1 VAINSVSATAA
12 PFFVITDQNPLDD
25 NRTRVTVFATGIATV
40 AQNSDGRN
48 DLTINGVVIPNYA
61 ESVQVEARRTDGET
75 FLLPA
80 EFAGSFGTMPPL
92 EQVNVMLAPQL
103 QGWGVVQLTLIIN
116 GQRSNSATIVVH

>member
-1 VAINSVSATAA
+1 
-12 PFFVITDQNPLDD
+12 
-25 NRTRVTVFATGIATV
+25 VFATGIATV

-48 DLTINGVVIPNYA
+48 DLTLNGVVIPNYA

-75 FLLPA
+75 FLLPV